1 MSTSLAD
8 GSGRPSSLLL
18 SVRGLFAGYGG
29 VPMLRDVSV
38 DVMPSSIA
46 AVIGPNGSGKST
58 LLKGIV
64 GIIPV
69 QSGEVRLEGR
79 DVTNAKT
86 EDLVSRGVGYVPQLS
101 DVFAPLTVHENLAAG
116 GYLLPKR
123 EVAGR
128 AEFVFTLFPALSRLR
143 SRTAGRLSGGER
155 KMTAIGRALML
166 QPKLLF
172 LDEPTA
178 NLAPALARAFLE
190 EAVPRLAE
198 SGTGVL
204 LVEQRARSA
213 LQVADWGY
221 VLVSGEC
228 KASAPSVEL
237 LNRAD
242 IGEMFLGG
250 SGDSALRQGNE
261 NGAATG

>member
-1 MSTSLAD
+1 MSTWLAD
-8 GSGRPSSLLL
+8 DGTGRSLPLL

-29 VPMLRDVSV
+29 VPMLRDVSL
-38 DVMPSSIA
+38 DVMPSSVA

-64 GIIPV
+64 GVIPV
-69 QSGEVRLEGR
+69 QSGEVRLDGR
-79 DVTNAKT
+79 EITNART
-86 EDLVSRGVGYVPQLS
+86 EVLVSRGLGYVPQLN
-101 DVFAPLTVHENLAAG
+101 DVFASLTVQENLAAG

-123 EVAGR
+123 EVAVSI
-128 AEFVFTLFPALSRLR
+128 ESVLTMFPALSRLR

-155 KMTAIGRALML
+155 KMLAIGRALML
-166 QPKLLF
+166 QPKLLV

-178 NLAPALARAFLE
+178 NLAPALAQAFLE
-190 EAVPRLAE
+190 ETVPRLAAG
-198 SGTGVL
+198 GTGIL

-221 VLVSGEC
+221 VLVSGER
-228 KASAPSVEL
+228 KASAPSAEL
-237 LNRAD
+237 LDRTD

-250 SGDSALRQGNE
+250 SGGTALRR
-261 NGAATG
+261 

>member
-1 MSTSLAD
+1 MSTSPAD
-8 GSGRPSSLLL
+8 GRGGPSPLL

-29 VPMLRDVSV
+29 VPVLRGISL

-64 GIIPV
+64 GVIPV
-69 QSGEVRLEGR
+69 QSGEVALDGR
-79 DVTNAKT
+79 VVTNART
-86 EDLVSRGVGYVPQLS
+86 EVLVSRGVGYVPQLN
-101 DVFAPLTVHENLAAG
+101 DVFASLTVQENLAAG

-123 EVAGR
+123 GVTIR
-128 AEFVFTLFPALSRLR
+128 VDSVFTMFPALSQLR

-155 KMTAIGRALML
+155 KMLAIGRALML

-178 NLAPALARAFLE
+178 NLAPALAQTFLE
-190 EAVPRLAE
+190 ETVPRLAAG
-198 SGTGVL
+198 GTGVL

-213 LQVADWGY
+213 LKVADWGY
-221 VLVSGEC
+221 LLVSGEC
-228 KASAPSVEL
+228 KASAPAAEL
-237 LNRAD
+237 LDRPD

-250 SGDSALRQGNE
+250 SGKTTLRQHADSTVAG
-261 NGAATG
+261 